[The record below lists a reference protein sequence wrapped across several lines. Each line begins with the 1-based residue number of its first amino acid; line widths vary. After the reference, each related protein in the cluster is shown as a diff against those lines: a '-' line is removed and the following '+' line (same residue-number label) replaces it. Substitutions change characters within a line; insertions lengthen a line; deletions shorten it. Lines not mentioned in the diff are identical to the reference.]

1 MGGIG
6 ETRVKA
12 NNEYLCLMD
21 LVDGSKQLV
30 HGLSVDKITGKFPTF
45 KLTEAA
51 EEIKASA
58 PTNKKVQS
66 LKVPSTIGGE
76 VDILL
81 GIRYLNCHP
90 LLVHVLPNGLSI
102 FRVRLASHNGYNAVI
117 ALEVPTRLSTTLLV
131 KLAMPLN

>member
-1 MGGIG
+1 MIQ
-6 ETRVKA
+6 ESRQTT
-12 NNEYLCLMD
+12 N
-21 LVDGSKQLV
+21 
-30 HGLSVDKITGKFPTF
+30 TF

-58 PTNKKVQS
+58 PTNKELQN
-66 LKVPSTIGGE
+66 LKVPSTVGGE

-90 LLVHVLPNGLSI
+90 VLVHALPNGLSI

-117 ALEVPTRLSTTLLV
+117 GGPHKAFNY
-131 KLAMPLN
+131 LAGKAGNATQ